1 MLRNNLAAFNSE
13 GSTSLKEFPG
23 LKILA
28 TILIPLLFSACA
40 VDRPPTG
47 GPPDR
52 SSLSV
57 TSSLPATASINAS
70 PEKIRIGFTHYVNRA
85 DLLKSIFFSPRIDDY
100 EVTMH
105 GKEADIRLYSPLQ
118 QNRTYTLTLRTPLKS
133 LDGNHQL
140 DRSWVLAFST
150 GPVIDQGTI
159 EGQVWTN
166 RLAPARN
173 VSVMAYA
180 PSPSSRLQE
189 ARPDYITQTGPS
201 GEFRFQHLAPGSY
214 RIVAT
219 TGEIGNLAFDHKENT
234 FAVTSRPTVHTGMA
248 GVAMRFAPDALSAN
262 TLSSC
267 RTLNNRE
274 IEITF
279 KNPTPARS
287 FDLSAIRIEN
297 TATGTILPVLGYF
310 SPSRSRDGSTF
321 RLLTGPMEGRAWYR
335 LRFSPGGNAGQTSEL
350 KYSGNPR
357 TERYPE
363 LSASIVPADGE
374 NNVITET
381 IRPESGSSIE
391 LQCNLP
397 VVESSVK
404 PAVTFSLSEKGQ
416 QIPVPFTISR
426 IDSRTF
432 AIVASQGFQH
442 SKDYLVQVRPGML
455 KGFVGEPSKTALV
468 KSRFSTAGPEAYGE
482 ISGSGRANAPAV
494 VVEARRSGW
503 ESGQRMVAKTN
514 ADGTFSFG
522 FHDLPAGEY
531 TISGFIP
538 SATGTV
544 LPMTKW
550 NGGSFTPFAPSDP
563 FTALTVT
570 IRGGWTTENIRLDIP
585 STRQS
590 GLDGLKSSE
599 KP

>member
-1 MLRNNLAAFNSE
+1 M
-13 GSTSLKEFPG
+13 KEFPG

-57 TSSLPATASINAS
+57 TSSLPTTASINTS
-70 PEKIRIGFTHYVNRA
+70 PEKIRIGFTHYVSRA

-118 QNRTYTLTLRTPLKS
+118 QNRTYTLTLRAPLKS

-166 RLAPARN
+166 RLAPARD
-173 VSVMAYA
+173 VSVMAYT
-180 PSPSSRLQE
+180 PSSSSRLQE

-219 TGEIGNLAFDHKENT
+219 TGEVGNVTFDHKEET
-234 FAVTSRPTVHTGMA
+234 FAVTSSPTVHTGMA
-248 GVAMRFAPDALSAN
+248 GVAMRFAPDARSAN

-279 KNPTPARS
+279 KNTIPARS
-287 FDLSAIRIEN
+287 FNLSAIRIEN
-297 TATGTILPVLGYF
+297 TATGAILPVLGYF
-310 SPSRSRDGSTF
+310 SPSKSSEDNTF
-321 RLLTGPMEGRAWYR
+321 RLLTGPMEGRTWYR
-335 LRFSPGGNAGQTSEL
+335 LRFSPGENTGQTSEL
-350 KYSGNPR
+350 KFSGDPR

-363 LSASIVPADGE
+363 LSASIVPADGA

-404 PAVTFSLSEKGQ
+404 PAVTLSLSEKGRQ
-416 QIPVPFTISR
+416 MPVPFTISR

-432 AIVASQGFQH
+432 AIVASEGFQH

-455 KGFVGEPSKTALV
+455 KGLVGEPSKTALV

-482 ISGSGRANAPAV
+482 ISGSGRAIVPAV
-494 VVEARRSGW
+494 VVEARRSGC

-514 ADGTFSFG
+514 AYGTFSFS

-544 LPMTKW
+544 SPMTKW
-550 NGGSFTPFAPSDP
+550 NSGSLTPFVPSDP

-570 IRGGWTTENIRLDIP
+570 IRGGWTTENVRLDIP
-585 STRQS
+585 SIRQS
-590 GLDGLKSSE
+590 GLDRTESPE